1 MAKKKRRRESVTHK
15 IMNKVIEIQNEKTP
29 HDLTRKNYIRNTKRF
44 IKFCRERY
52 DCKDFESCRE
62 HIQDYCDYLQEQ
74 NYSPSTIHTYIA
86 SIASTF
92 YVEMS
97 EIEKPIRHIGEYIR
111 GRKNTV
117 NHTNQDLK
125 DPEYARIV
133 EFQKIVGIRRAE
145 LTELTGDCLVYDE
158 SGYPCVLVKNGKGR
172 KVQQQRLN
180 KPEDIEII
188 KPYFE
193 GKAPD
198 ELIFSGKEL
207 DNDLNFHKL
216 RALSAQEYYDYQLNR
231 ILTEPGYEEQ
241 LIAEIEKRWLCCNKN
256 KQTGK
261 PKPFDKTKLQGWYV
275 TRGTVRKA
283 ALANGRPIK
292 YNRLAVMAV
301 SLFKTSHFRTN
312 TTVQH
317 YLILKAEP

>member
-1 MAKKKRRRESVTHK
+1 MAKKKRKRESVTHK
-15 IMNKVIEIQNEKTP
+15 IMNKVIQIQNEKTP
-29 HDLTRKNYIRNTKRF
+29 HDLSRKNYIQNTKRF
-44 IKFCRERY
+44 IKFCREKY

-62 HIQDYCDYLQEQ
+62 HIQDYCNYLQEQ
-74 NYSPSTIHTYIA
+74 GYTASTIHTYIA
-86 SIASTF
+86 SVCSTF
-92 YVEMS
+92 DEPMISVN
-97 EIEKPIRHIGEYIR
+97 KPIRHIGEYTR
-111 GRKNTV
+111 GRKNIV
-117 NHTNQDLK
+117 NHTNQDLN

-133 EFQKIVGIRRAE
+133 DFQKIVGIRRAE
-145 LTELTGDCLVYDE
+145 LAELTGDCLVKDE
-158 SGYPCVLVKNGKGR
+158 SGFPCILVKNGKGR

-188 KPYFE
+188 KSYFE

-198 ELIFSGKEL
+198 EPIFTEKEL
-207 DNDLNFHKL
+207 NNDLNFHKL
-216 RALSAQEYYDYQLNR
+216 RALSAQEYYDIQLHR
-231 ILTEPGYEEQ
+231 IMTEPGYKEQ
-241 LIAEIEKRWLCCNKN
+241 LIKEIEKRWKQCNLN
-256 KQTGK
+256 KETGK

-301 SLFKTSHFRTN
+301 SLFKTSHYRTN

-317 YLILKAEP
+317 YLILSV